1 MTTPWVCS
9 LPADS
14 PRLISPSVY
23 FFNNRTV
30 SFITFVNRCLG
41 WEKLLFS
48 IPFCSGRQWHPV
60 DSGGGQ
66 GRVGSEHKGVVAGA
80 PIPWFSA
87 SLSVKRGTT
96 QGPPRLLQKSKLCAK
111 SSYSAQ
117 GRGAPVLPTS
127 RDPGERLQVWRRW
140 RSTSDHMA
148 LHPSRTGKAVSP
160 LCPPLPGLSK
170 CTGQAP
176 MCPGVLR
183 GDMG

>member
-60 DSGGGQ
+60 DSGGG
-66 GRVGSEHKGVVAGA
+66 GRVVWAVNT
-80 PIPWFSA
+80 
-87 SLSVKRGTT
+87 RGW
-96 QGPPRLLQKSKLCAK
+96 LL
-111 SSYSAQ
+111 
-117 GRGAPVLPTS
+117 VLPS
-127 RDPGERLQVWRRW
+127 PGSQ
-140 RSTSDHMA
+140 
-148 LHPSRTGKAVSP
+148 HPCQLNEAQPKG
-160 LCPPLPGLSK
+160 LPGCCKNQNCVPSPVTLLRAVVLLSSPPAGTQVSVSRSGGDGGALLITWPSTHQGLEK
-170 CTGQAP
+170 QCLRSVLPSQA
-176 MCPGVLR
+176 
-183 GDMG
+183 